1 MIGSD
6 QSVYVRA
13 IEVALYGICMGT
25 HDNAV
30 IAPVYMHMRD
40 TKTEERA
47 LIDSGATENFLDY
60 RTVKR
65 LNLGTQK
72 LESPRPI
79 INADGTPNGKG
90 TLTRCTELLVLHNGK
105 EERQRFYIAD
115 LGTDRMILGFPWLH
129 EWNPKSTGG
138 KEQ

>member
-1 MIGSD
+1 
-6 QSVYVRA
+6 
-13 IEVALYGICMGT
+13 MGT

-30 IAPVYMHMRD
+30 IAPVHMYMRD

-65 LNLGTQK
+65 LDLGTQK

-90 TLTRCTELLVLHNGK
+90 TLTHCTELLVSHNGK

-115 LGTDRMILGFPWLH
+115 LGTD
-129 EWNPKSTGG
+129 
-138 KEQ
+138 